1 MQIKKGNSFKS
12 IHKIYYFK
20 NGNFCRMYLWGCSL
34 STIRPDMKCKCW
46 RLICSFGRNDF
57 NWDHL
62 VSAWVKLLLFSLF
75 GGLFTRL
82 KYTPSTHLSSLPY
95 PARILYHPLP
105 LTLTL
110 TLTLTPQAF
119 VYFVHVHTYWT
130 RYLGLCSPHSS
141 PLGHTSIFWKIAYIC
156 WADNLLF
163 SDWPFPSDTN

>member
-1 MQIKKGNSFKS
+1 MVSWSGRKMQIKKGNSFKS

-34 STIRPDMKCKCW
+34 NTIRPDMKCKCW

-75 GGLFTRL
+75 GGLFSRL

-110 TLTLTPQAF
+110 TLTPKPLFILYMYTPIEPVILDF
-119 VYFVHVHTYWT
+119 VVHIH
-130 RYLGLCSPHSS
+130 LH
-141 PLGHTSIFWKIAYIC
+141 
-156 WADNLLF
+156 
-163 SDWPFPSDTN
+163 